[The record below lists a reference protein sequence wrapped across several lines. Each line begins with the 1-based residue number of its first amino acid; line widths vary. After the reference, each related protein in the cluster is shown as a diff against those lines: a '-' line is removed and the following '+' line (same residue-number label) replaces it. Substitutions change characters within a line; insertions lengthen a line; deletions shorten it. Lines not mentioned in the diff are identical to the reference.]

1 MSSSS
6 SPRHPCFGAALPER
20 LGYVQCKFCATI
32 LLVGVPIGGSLQLL
46 KTVAVQC
53 GSCCGI
59 LSVALPPDEAPA
71 PASVELLPL
80 MQEAGGVDPP
90 PRDSDES
97 SGEDRG
103 ETTEAATVADNHAAF
118 PAVNKPPLRKQR
130 TPSAYN
136 CFIKEEIQR
145 IKARDPGITHK
156 EAFSA
161 ASKNWA
167 HLPRIQKTGG

>member
-59 LSVALPPDEAPA
+59 LS
-71 PASVELLPL
+71 
-80 MQEAGGVDPP
+80 EAGGVDPP